1 MSFFPFRQLGL
12 LLLSVSERSRPPN
25 MASWLQHPVMAVEE
39 LLPKIRELEEGQAEL
54 KQEIFKLVPEQQ

>member
-1 MSFFPFRQLGL
+1 
-12 LLLSVSERSRPPN
+12 
-25 MASWLQHPVMAVEE
+25 MAVEE